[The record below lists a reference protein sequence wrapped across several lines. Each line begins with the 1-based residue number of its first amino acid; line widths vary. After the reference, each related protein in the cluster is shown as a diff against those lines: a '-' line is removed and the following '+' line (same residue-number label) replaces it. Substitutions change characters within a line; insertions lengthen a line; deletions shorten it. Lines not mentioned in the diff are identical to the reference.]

1 MQNDVNKV
9 FLEQDTNIVDVL
21 GVLWRSKFSILA
33 FTLFGLLCSAVYLFF
48 DRPLYEARVFVLP
61 PTQNGIAELNFG
73 RTREAE
79 LSPYSVKDVY
89 DVFLRNLQAES
100 LRREFFSRYYL
111 PSLGDSEK
119 KVTLDEL
126 YSEFSENLKVTSDAK
141 ISPDGY
147 SLVVRGREP
156 AKLAEW
162 AGIYMQSAEEAA
174 RKEVVKNASRE
185 AEVRARNLNQQ
196 IVALRERGQKARE
209 DLVLQLQEALKIA
222 QTIGLENPP
231 ILSGGLGGEV
241 SANMGG
247 QLTYMRG
254 ARALRAE
261 IDNLQQRQSDDP
273 FIPELR
279 ALQVKYSLFRSIEI
293 VPENVSVYRL
303 DGPIETPDTPLKVRF
318 GLILAIGVLLGGVL
332 GVIFVLARWLHV
344 AVRR

>member
-1 MQNDVNKV
+1 M
-9 FLEQDTNIVDVL
+9 
-21 GVLWRSKFSILA
+21 
-33 FTLFGLLCSAVYLFF
+33 
-48 DRPLYEARVFVLP
+48 
-61 PTQNGIAELNFG
+61 
-73 RTREAE
+73 
-79 LSPYSVKDVY
+79 SPYSVKDVY